1 MTELLHH
8 QFGIDGEGFIF
19 ANCWAFIVH
28 TVVVSVVWET
38 SFASLE
44 VGRRKSITKA
54 QIMSHVGILY
64 HVAGVVMSV
73 KHA

>member
-8 QFGIDGEGFIF
+8 QFGINGDRFIF
-19 ANCWAFIVH
+19 AKTVH
-28 TVVVSVVWET
+28 TVVVSVVGET

-73 KHA
+73 KHAP

>member
-1 MTELLHH
+1 M
-8 QFGIDGEGFIF
+8 
-19 ANCWAFIVH
+19 H
-28 TVVVSVVWET
+28 TVMVSVVGEM

-73 KHA
+73 KHAS